1 MRKTKDMYSLNN
13 PHFNETFSSINELTD
28 YVLQSGADPNYEVTK
43 NGVGIG
49 EELIDFIVY

>member
-1 MRKTKDMYSLNN
+1 MYSLNN